1 MQTEMLTPSEKEQAR
16 EALQRAEIRADWIRT
31 HLKAAGEG
39 QVTEN
44 LEAELDTLSREQFML
59 RTLLQPPV
67 APTGHRLIP
76 VRQHATCG
84 RCRSSEVAYY
94 RTPRTNS
101 WHLHEIVRHASS
113 TVSGVYLDIDQPHRC
128 AEVA

>member
-44 LEAELDTLSREQFML
+44 LEAELENLSREQFML
-59 RTLLQPPV
+59 RTLLQPP
-67 APTGHRLIP
+67 
-76 VRQHATCG
+76 G
-84 RCRSSEVAYY
+84 RTDRSSPDPGSPACDL
-94 RTPRTNS
+94 RP
-101 WHLHEIVRHASS
+101 
-113 TVSGVYLDIDQPHRC
+113 VSI
-128 AEVA
+128 E